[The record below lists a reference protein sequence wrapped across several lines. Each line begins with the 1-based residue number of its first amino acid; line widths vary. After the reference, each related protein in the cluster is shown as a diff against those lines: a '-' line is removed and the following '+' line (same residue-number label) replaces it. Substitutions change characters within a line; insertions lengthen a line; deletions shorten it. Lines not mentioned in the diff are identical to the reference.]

1 MARSSGDQ
9 INQLTSY
16 LDASNVYGS
25 TKEDQDALRLGRK
38 GKLKYTNLHIRKPLL
53 PALDPNTAEEECRI
67 STRNLHCFA
76 AGDRRC
82 NEQPGLTAIHTVF
95 LREHN
100 RSVHCLNFFML
111 PFCGPSRVLN
121 LASHIATRTSK
132 IQGRRKLGCARQ
144 AGPRISIRTTD
155 SNLAFGIAENPLF
168 TMNLD

>member
-100 RSVHCLNFFML
+100 RSVHSLNFFCCL
-111 PFCGPSRVLN
+111 SLIGLLICLENKSITPIKELGPS
-121 LASHIATRTSK
+121 
-132 IQGRRKLGCARQ
+132 
-144 AGPRISIRTTD
+144 
-155 SNLAFGIAENPLF
+155 SNSLLSVSDP
-168 TMNLD
+168 

>member
-100 RSVHCLNFFML
+100 RSVHCLNFL
-111 PFCGPSRVLN
+111 IL
-121 LASHIATRTSK
+121 
-132 IQGRRKLGCARQ
+132 
-144 AGPRISIRTTD
+144 
-155 SNLAFGIAENPLF
+155 LAFLRPF
-168 TMNLD
+168 